1 MTTLRVPALMKV
13 YLGNLSEVPV
23 QGSTVSE
30 IIADLVKRYPAIQNH
45 IIDKNGE
52 LRRHV
57 NLFLNDKNIKDLDGL
72 ETSVQEND
80 RIILLPS
87 ISGG

>member
-1 MTTLRVPALMKV
+1 MKV
-13 YLGNLSEVPV
+13 YLRDQSEVPV

-45 IIDKNGE
+45 ITDKNGE
-52 LRRHV
+52 LRRHI
-57 NLFLNDKNIKDLDGL
+57 NLFLNENNIKDLNGL